1 MKNRQSPRKIDMT
14 YRVGQVLFVVLNKKM
29 QVFPMMIVEEIVKRT
44 MHGEDVNYVLQG
56 GSDAS
61 TTILLNQVDGEIFES
76 ADEAKYVLTSRAT
89 AQIEKLVDSAV
100 SRATEWYN
108 NDAKNVQQEVQEVM
122 TLSQEQI
129 KITLSDGT
137 IANLKTG

>member
-1 MKNRQSPRKIDMT
+1 MT

>member
-1 MKNRQSPRKIDMT
+1 MT

-56 GSDAS
+56 GSDTS

-100 SRATEWYN
+100 SRASEWYE
-108 NDAKNVQQEVQEVM
+108 NDAKTAHQDEPDIM
-122 TLSQEQI
+122 TLPQEQI
-129 KITLSDGT
+129 KVTLPDGT

>member
-1 MKNRQSPRKIDMT
+1 
-14 YRVGQVLFVVLNKKM
+14 M

>member
-1 MKNRQSPRKIDMT
+1 MT

-56 GSDAS
+56 GSDTS

-89 AQIEKLVDSAV
+89 SQIEKLVDSAV

>member
-1 MKNRQSPRKIDMT
+1 MT

-29 QVFPMMIVEEIVKRT
+29 KVFPMMIVEEIVKRT

-56 GSDAS
+56 GSDTS

-89 AQIEKLVDSAV
+89 TQIEKLVDSAV
-100 SRATEWYN
+100 SRASEWYEN
-108 NDAKNVQQEVQEVM
+108 GTKTAHQDEPDIM
-122 TLSQEQI
+122 TLPQEQI
-129 KITLSDGT
+129 KVTLPDGT

>member
-1 MKNRQSPRKIDMT
+1 MA

-56 GSDAS
+56 GSDAT

-100 SRATEWYN
+100 LRATEWYEN
-108 NDAKNVQQEVQEVM
+108 GVKTTHQDEPDIM
-122 TLSQEQI
+122 TLPQEQI
-129 KITLSDGT
+129 KVTLPDGT